1 MYGLM
6 VQLFFLYSLMR
17 QRDIMASFLK
27 NLITPGDARGPRGVF
42 SRGKPIY
49 KGGAS
54 TGPHTGK
61 NLAKPHI
68 SLQEAA
74 RRKLMGK

>member
-1 MYGLM
+1 MKT
-6 VQLFFLYSLMR
+6 FL
-17 QRDIMASFLK
+17 A

-49 KGGAS
+49 KGGAA

-61 NLAKPHI
+61 KLDGPKL

-74 RRKLMGK
+74 RRKLSGGK